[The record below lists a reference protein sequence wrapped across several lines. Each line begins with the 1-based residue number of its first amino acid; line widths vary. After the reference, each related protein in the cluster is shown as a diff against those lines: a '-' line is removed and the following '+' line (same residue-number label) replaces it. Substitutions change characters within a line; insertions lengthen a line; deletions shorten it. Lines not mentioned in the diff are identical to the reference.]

1 MSRVGKEPINIVKG
15 VEVTFE
21 NSSILVKGSKE
32 KLSLTIPSGI
42 VVERDGETLIVT
54 RENDLKLVR
63 SLHGT
68 IRVLIANMIK
78 GVSEGFKREL
88 EIVGVGYKTSMKGKT
103 LILNV
108 GFSHSVEIDTPEGL
122 KVTTPSLTRI
132 VVEGVDKQKVGEF
145 AAKVRRVKR
154 PEPYKGKGIRYFGE
168 EVRKKVGKAL
178 AK

>member
-1 MSRVGKEPINIVKG
+1 MSRIGKEPINIVKG
-15 VEVTFE
+15 VDVKIE
-21 NSSILVKGSKE
+21 NGSVLVKGSKE
-32 KLSLTIPSGI
+32 KLSLNIPTGI
-42 VVERDGETLIVT
+42 VVKKEGETVIVT

-68 IRVLIANMIK
+68 IRVLIANMVK
-78 GVSEGFKREL
+78 GVSEGFKKEL
-88 EIVGVGYKTSMKGKT
+88 EIIGVGYKTSMKGKT

-122 KVTTPSLTRI
+122 KVTTPSVTRI
-132 VVEGVDKQKVGEF
+132 VVEGVDKQRVGEF
-145 AAKVRRVKR
+145 AAKIRRVKR